1 MVHPERRVS
10 QVAPGARPDELWT
23 AADVAAYLKVSRS
36 WVYHR
41 AEANLLPYVRIGGLL
56 RFEPEAVRQYARDGS
71 SDMQRPRALPLRP
84 RALRKGA

>member
-1 MVHPERRVS
+1 MAPPERRPPE
-10 QVAPGARPDELWT
+10 VACGDRADALWT

-41 AEANLLPYVRIGGLL
+41 VEANLLPYVRIGGLL
-56 RFEPEAVRQYARDGS
+56 RFHPEVIRQCARDGNW
-71 SDMQRPRALPLRP
+71 DTQRPRALPLRA

>member
-1 MVHPERRVS
+1 MAPPERHAATVPAGEPS
-10 QVAPGARPDELWT
+10 ATLWT

-56 RFEPEAVRQYARDGS
+56 RFEPDAIRQYARDGS
-71 SDMQRPRALPLRP
+71 SDTQRPRALPLRV